1 MCLCPLLNCYFSSE
15 LFFYEDPF
23 FPQGWSSIPPTE
35 LNFPYHTS
43 HSTHP
48 SVLQAKDSI
57 LTPRG
62 TDTAVG
68 LAVCHVMHTL
78 KQNKEV
84 YTKYQTGKKK
94 NPKDLCQAQA
104 ARTLYLCKEMIWTQ
118 GLFSC
123 NHCFCCSATQ
133 LCPTLCNPLDCSIPD
148 FPILFC
154 SNSCPLSRWSHPTI
168 SSSSPPSFS
177 SGPQY
182 VTMQGLK
189 RLLVGTCLLQHGFY
203 GLRHDTHRKQSH
215 SSHGMKSASWQ
226 YILSGIF
233 VQDSRGF

>member
-23 FPQGWSSIPPTE
+23 FPQGWSPIPPTE
-35 LNFPYHTS
+35 LNLPYQTS

-68 LAVCHVMHTL
+68 LARCRVMHTV

-94 NPKDLCQAQA
+94 KKKIPKTFAQH
-104 ARTLYLCKEMIWTQ
+104 RLQ
-118 GLFSC
+118 GLCIPVRKWSGLKAYSPVTTVVVVQPVSC
-123 NHCFCCSATQ
+123 VQLFATPWTAAFQ
-133 LCPTLCNPLDCSIPD
+133 VSPSFFAPTHVHWVGEAIQP
-148 FPILFC
+148 
-154 SNSCPLSRWSHPTI
+154 SHPLPHPA
-168 SSSSPPSFS
+168 SPPALNTW
-177 SGPQY
+177 PCR
-182 VTMQGLK
+182 VWK
-189 RLLVGTCLLQHGFY
+189 DCV
-203 GLRHDTHRKQSH
+203 
-215 SSHGMKSASWQ
+215 SAPA
-226 YILSGIF
+226 F
-233 VQDSRGF
+233 CNTDSMA